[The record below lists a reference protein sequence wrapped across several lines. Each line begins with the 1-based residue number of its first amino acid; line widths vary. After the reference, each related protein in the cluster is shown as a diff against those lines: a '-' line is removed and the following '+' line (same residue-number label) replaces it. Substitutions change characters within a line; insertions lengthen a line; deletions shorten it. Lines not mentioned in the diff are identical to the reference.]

1 VGGVHENDANV
12 RGQVVADAG
21 AMQARRS
28 WDTDMVTPAVH
39 ALCSGDGARR
49 EGCAPDMLQPALT
62 MEPSLTVRA
71 PRRLGRR
78 RRRAARRA
86 GLLHGGPSGRSR
98 ALSVSLRTK
107 SVFYGAF
114 CMGVRGM

>member
-1 VGGVHENDANV
+1 MGGVHENDANV

-49 EGCAPDMLQPALT
+49 EGCAARSYDGTLSYGARTSQAWSA
-62 MEPSLTVRA
+62 PS
-71 PRRLGRR
+71 PRCS
-78 RRRAARRA
+78 ARRPTA
-86 GLLHGGPSGRSR
+86 RG
-98 ALSVSLRTK
+98 AI
-107 SVFYGAF
+107 GAF
-114 CMGVRGM
+114 TRP